1 MPSPS
6 TVYIIEGSVTVLWGV
21 VLFWVFPMSPQTAK
35 FFTAEEKKW
44 AVARLATNKTG
55 TKDPKIKKYQII
67 EAIDPRKDPQGWLI
81 FWIMF
86 FNEFVN
92 GGFGIF
98 FALTLNEL
106 GYTQLMSSVLGI
118 PVGFSQIFWMVGAGA
133 FTLKFK
139 NVRILMSQLALVPTF
154 IGFLLQIAIPEGEGR
169 VAKTIGVC
177 LSLGFCATFA
187 LTFQLPAQNAGGFT
201 KRTTLTSLG
210 FLGSSLGNIVGPHV
224 FYEGQ
229 TPRYLTGYV
238 CDLVCFVIQI
248 ILLQILKWCYMRE
261 VSVEKIVCTSLVPDI
276 ILTDCFIASTE

>member
-1 MPSPS
+1 MPSPF
-6 TVYIIEGSVTVLWGV
+6 TVYIIEGSLTVLWGV

-35 FFTAEEKKW
+35 FFTAEEKKC

-55 TKDPKIKKYQII
+55 TKEPKIKKYQII

-98 FALTLNEL
+98 FALTLNQL

-139 NVRILMSQLALVPTF
+139 NVRILMCQLALVPAF
-154 IGFLLQIAIPEGEGR
+154 IGFLLQIAIPEGEGC

-248 ILLQILKWCYMRE
+248 ILFQILKWCYMRE
-261 VSVEKIVCTSLVPDI
+261 ENIKKNPLR
-276 ILTDCFIASTE
+276 